1 MRELE
6 QRHRSEMALRQKS
19 SEAQS
24 LSKMVKKSMAW
35 PEERVHGKSNYEIKL
50 KRDVEEC
57 GCSAKALRLW

>member
-24 LSKMVKKSMAW
+24 LSKMVKKVW
-35 PEERVHGKSNYEIKL
+35 PGQKKEFMERAIMRS
-50 KRDVEEC
+50 
-57 GCSAKALRLW
+57 S